1 MSKTM
6 LFVVVGSM
14 IGALALA
21 LGYYGNPPNMGV
33 CVACFMR
40 DVAGG
45 MRLHS
50 AAPVQYMRPE
60 IFGFILGA
68 FAAVLLAREFKPA
81 AGSAPFLRFSLGFFM
96 MIGCLVFLGCPLR
109 MMLRIAGGDLNAI
122 IGLAGFVTG
131 IGIGALFL
139 KNNFSLTP
147 SAQQQKSEGILFPL
161 LCLVLLLLVLAQG
174 GLFASSEKGP
184 GAQHAPIW
192 MSLLAGLVI
201 GAIVQRTRFCFIGMF
216 SHVFLFR
223 RFSML
228 IGVIALTLVMLVGN
242 LMLGKFHL
250 GFENQPIAHTDG
262 LWNFLSLALV
272 GLCGAFIS
280 GCPLRQLVQAG
291 QGNSDATMTVLG
303 LLVGAAFAH
312 NFSLASSA
320 AGPTAGGKIV
330 LIVGLIFALFIGVM
344 YTRFAKKNPQWRE
357 TKTT

>member
-1 MSKTM
+1 MSKTI
-6 LFVVVGSM
+6 LFIIVGAV

-33 CVACFMR
+33 CVACFVR

-45 MRLHS
+45 MKLHT

-60 IFGFILGA
+60 IFGFVLGA
-68 FAAVLLAREFKPA
+68 FAAALIAREFKPT

-109 MMLRIAGGDLNAI
+109 MVLRIAGGDWNAV

-131 IGIGALFL
+131 IGIGVVFL

-147 SAQQQKSEGILFPL
+147 NRPQSKNEGVLFPL
-161 LCLVLLLLVLAQG
+161 VCGVLLVLALFKS
-174 GLFASSEKGP
+174 GLFVASEKGP
-184 GAQHAPIW
+184 GAQHAPIIL
-192 MSLLAGLVI
+192 SLIGGLII
-201 GAIVQRTRFCFIGMF
+201 GAIVQRTRFCFIGMI
-216 SHVFLFR
+216 SHIFLFR
-223 RFSML
+223 RFAML
-228 IGVIALTLVMLVGN
+228 IGVITLTAVVFIGN
-242 LMLGKFHL
+242 LLLGQFHP
-250 GFENQPIAHTDG
+250 GFADQPIAHTDG

-291 QGNSDATMTVLG
+291 QGNTDAAMTALG

-312 NFSLASSA
+312 NFALASSA
-320 AGPTAGGKIV
+320 AGPTSGGKTV
-330 LIVGLIFALFIGVM
+330 VIVGLVFALIIGVLYM
-344 YTRFAKKNPQWRE
+344 RRAQPAAAENA
-357 TKTT
+357 